1 MASPVSPEAARED
14 IGPHPFRVANFR
26 YYWTARLSATLAQS
40 AMMLIISWQ
49 VYDVART
56 GGMSISEAAA
66 QLGLIGLIQ
75 FVPLFALT
83 PITGWTADRLDR
95 RHIARA
101 TLALQI
107 VGAAVLAWSTWSGT
121 PSLATLFSVAFLT
134 GIARAFSGPAL
145 GALAPNLVPAKTL
158 PRAIAMSSISW
169 QAGMVA
175 GPGLG
180 GYLYDWR
187 PEASYIAATALFA
200 VALLC
205 LFMIGPVPRPAV
217 ERGRHPIRQMID
229 GLTYV
234 RTNRLVQA
242 AITLDLFA
250 VFLAGATALL
260 PIYARDILKVGTEGL
275 AQLGA
280 APALGA
286 TVTALF
292 FSFRPLRT
300 NVGTKMLG
308 AVVVFGIATV
318 VFGLSTS
325 MPLSLAALFV
335 VGSSDMFS
343 VFVRQSLIQLHT
355 PDAMRGRVGAVS
367 QLTISASNELG
378 EAESGFL
385 AAAVGPVAA
394 VVGGGIGAVVVTL
407 LWARW
412 YPELRRARSFDSP
425 PPQAPGPAPS

>member
-1 MASPVSPEAARED
+1 MDAPA
-14 IGPHPFRVANFR
+14 HPLSIPNFR
-26 YYWTARLSATLAQS
+26 YYWVGRLAATLAQS
-40 AMMLIISWQ
+40 AMLLIIGWQ
-49 VYDVART
+49 VYNIARDS
-56 GGMSISEAAA
+56 GMSTSAAAA

-83 PITGWTADRLDR
+83 PITGWVADRLDR

-107 VGAAVLAWSTWSGT
+107 VGAALLAWGTWTGT
-121 PSLATLFSVAFLT
+121 ISLFILFTVAFLL

-145 GALAPNLVPAKTL
+145 GALAPNLVPREIL
-158 PRAIAMSSISW
+158 PKAIALSSISW

-187 PEASYIAATALFA
+187 PEAAYIGATILFC
-200 VALLC
+200 VSLFC

-229 GLTYV
+229 GLSYV
-234 RTNRLVQA
+234 RTNRLVLA

-250 VFLAGATALL
+250 VLLAGATALL
-260 PIYARDILKVGTEGL
+260 PIYARDILKVGAEGL

-286 TVTALF
+286 TITAII
-292 FSFRPLRT
+292 FSFRPLKN
-300 NVGTKMLG
+300 NVGVKMLG
-308 AVVVFGIATV
+308 AVLIFGAATIT
-318 VFGLSTS
+318 FGLSTW
-325 MPLSLAALFV
+325 MPLSLLALFV
-335 VGSSDMFS
+335 VGSADMFS

-378 EAESGFL
+378 DAESGFL
-385 AAAVGPVAA
+385 ASLVGPVAA
-394 VVGGGIGAVVVTL
+394 VVAGGVGAIAVTL
-407 LWARW
+407 LWAKW
-412 YPELRRARSFDSP
+412 FPELRLARSFDP
-425 PPQAPGPAPS
+425 PNIDSETKPRE

>member
-1 MASPVSPEAARED
+1 MAAAA
-14 IGPHPFRVANFR
+14 HPLSIANFR
-26 YYWTARLSATLAQS
+26 YYWVGRLSATLAQS
-40 AMMLIISWQ
+40 AMMLIIGWQ
-49 VYDVART
+49 VYDIARSS
-56 GGMSISEAAA
+56 GMSMSAAAA

-75 FVPLFALT
+75 FIPLFALT

-107 VGAAVLAWSTWSGT
+107 VGAALLAWATWSGT
-121 PSLATLFSVAFLT
+121 NSLFTLFTVAFLL

-145 GALAPNLVPAKTL
+145 GALAPNLVPREIL
-158 PRAIAMSSISW
+158 PKAIALSSISW

-187 PEASYIAATALFA
+187 PEASYIGATILFC
-200 VALLC
+200 VSLFC

-217 ERGRHPIRQMID
+217 ERGRHPVRQMID
-229 GLTYV
+229 GLSYV
-234 RTNRLVQA
+234 RTNRLVLA

-250 VFLAGATALL
+250 VLLAGATALL
-260 PIYARDILKVGTEGL
+260 PIFARDILKVGTEGL

-286 TVTALF
+286 TITAIY
-292 FSFRPLRT
+292 FSFRPLKT
-300 NVGTKMLG
+300 NVGVKMLG
-308 AVVVFGIATV
+308 AVLVFGAATI
-318 VFGLSTS
+318 VFGLSTW

-335 VGSSDMFS
+335 VGSADMFS

-385 AAAVGPVAA
+385 AALVGPVAA
-394 VVGGGIGAVVVTL
+394 VVAGGIGAIVVTL
-407 LWARW
+407 AWARF
-412 YPELRRARSFDSP
+412 YPELRNARSFDP
-425 PPQAPGPAPS
+425 PDAKNGTG

>member
-1 MASPVSPEAARED
+1 MAAAA
-14 IGPHPFRVANFR
+14 HPLSIPNFR
-26 YYWTARLSATLAQS
+26 YYWVGRLSATLAQS
-40 AMMLIISWQ
+40 AMMLIIGWQ
-49 VYDVART
+49 VYDIARSS
-56 GGMSISEAAA
+56 GMSMSAAAA

-75 FVPLFALT
+75 FIPLFVLT

-107 VGAAVLAWSTWSGT
+107 VGAAVLAWATWSGT
-121 PSLATLFSVAFLT
+121 NSLFILFTVAFLL

-145 GALAPNLVPAKTL
+145 GALAPNLVPREIL
-158 PRAIAMSSISW
+158 PKAIALSSISW
-169 QAGMVA
+169 QAGLVA

-187 PEASYIAATALFA
+187 PEASYIGATALFC
-200 VALLC
+200 VSLLC
-205 LFMIGPVPRPAV
+205 LFLIGRVPRPAV
-217 ERGRHPIRQMID
+217 ERKRHPVRQMID
-229 GLTYV
+229 GLSYV
-234 RTNRLVQA
+234 RTNRLVLA

-250 VFLAGATALL
+250 VLLAGATALL

-286 TVTALF
+286 TITAIF
-292 FSFRPLRT
+292 FSFRPLKS
-300 NVGTKMLG
+300 NVGLKMLG
-308 AVVVFGIATV
+308 AVLVFGAATI
-318 VFGLSTS
+318 VFGLSTW
-325 MPLSLAALFV
+325 MPLSLAALFI
-335 VGSSDMFS
+335 VGSADMFS

-385 AAAVGPVAA
+385 AALVGPVAA
-394 VVGGGIGAVVVTL
+394 VVGGGIGAIAVTL

-412 YPELRRARSFDSP
+412 FPELRLARSFD
-425 PPQAPGPAPS
+425 APNIDGETKPKESAA

>member
-1 MASPVSPEAARED
+1 MAAAA
-14 IGPHPFRVANFR
+14 HPLSIPNFR
-26 YYWTARLSATLAQS
+26 YYWIARLSATLAQS
-40 AMMLIISWQ
+40 AMMLIIGWQ
-49 VYDVART
+49 VYDIARSS
-56 GGMSISEAAA
+56 GMSMSAAAA

-75 FVPLFALT
+75 FIPLFALT

-101 TLALQI
+101 TLGLQI
-107 VGAAVLAWSTWSGT
+107 VGAALLAWATWAGT
-121 PSLATLFSVAFLT
+121 DSLLSLFTVAFLL

-145 GALAPNLVPAKTL
+145 GALAPNLVPREIL
-158 PRAIAMSSISW
+158 PKAIALSSISW

-187 PEASYIAATALFA
+187 PEASYIGATALFC
-200 VALLC
+200 VSLIC
-205 LFMIGPVPRPAV
+205 LFLIGPVPRPAV
-217 ERGRHPIRQMID
+217 ERGRHPVRQMID
-229 GLTYV
+229 GLSYV
-234 RTNRLVQA
+234 RTNRLVLA

-250 VFLAGATALL
+250 VLLAGATALL

-286 TVTALF
+286 TITAIF

-300 NVGTKMLG
+300 NVGVKMLG
-308 AVVVFGIATV
+308 AVLVFGAATI
-318 VFGLSTS
+318 VFGLSTW
-325 MPLSLAALFV
+325 MPLSLAALFI
-335 VGSSDMFS
+335 VGSADMFS

-385 AAAVGPVAA
+385 AAMIGPVAA
-394 VVGGGIGAVVVTL
+394 VVSGGIGAIAVTL
-407 LWARW
+407 LWAKW
-412 YPELRRARSFDSP
+412 YPELRLARSFDP
-425 PPQAPGPAPS
+425 PNIDSEKKLKESAT

>member
-1 MASPVSPEAARED
+1 
-14 IGPHPFRVANFR
+14 
-26 YYWTARLSATLAQS
+26 
-40 AMMLIISWQ
+40 MMLIISWQ

-56 GGMSISEAAA
+56 GGMSMSAAAA

-101 TLALQI
+101 TLAMQI
-107 VGAAVLAWSTWSGT
+107 IGAAVLAWATWSGM
-121 PSLATLFSVAFLT
+121 PSLTVLFAVAFLT

-158 PRAIAMSSISW
+158 PRAIALSSISW

-180 GYLYDWR
+180 GYLYDWL

-205 LFMIGPVPRPAV
+205 LFAIGPVPRPAAV
-217 ERGRHPIRQMID
+217 RNRHPIRQMID

-286 TVTALF
+286 VVTALF

-300 NVGTKMLG
+300 NVGVKMLA
-308 AVVVFGIATV
+308 AVIVFGAATI
-318 VFGLSTS
+318 VFGLSTW

-335 VGSSDMFS
+335 VGSADMFS
-343 VFVRQSLIQLHT
+343 VFVRQSLIQLYT

-385 AAAVGPVAA
+385 AAFVGPVAA
-394 VVGGGIGAVVVTL
+394 VVGGGIGAILVTL
-407 LWARW
+407 LWAKW
-412 YPELRRARSFDSP
+412 FPELRLARSFDPPDVKADNSP
-425 PPQAPGPAPS
+425 RDNLPKEQSP